1 MVRRSTDAGTPSAVT
16 EVAPTD
22 ERDRGGPQ
30 RLESLRQE
38 MSSLGIE
45 LNQDRFLTL
54 LVSVGARGCARVVER
69 GERLSAHAVLSLGW
83 SGL

>member
-1 MVRRSTDAGTPSAVT
+1 
-16 EVAPTD
+16 
-22 ERDRGGPQ
+22 
-30 RLESLRQE
+30 

-83 SGL
+83 SGRL